1 MRRSALMLSLLIAAS
16 ALASE
21 PVTLT
26 GRVLIQ
32 NAGPR
37 TVLAFIETDGVG
49 THVLRLS
56 AEEPF
61 PQNPVS
67 WQFDRAH
74 VEIEADRFVITSSAQ
89 RISVIFAVTPPSP
102 AVTKSLVEGV
112 QPESAAPR
120 TDLASA
126 PGHNALL
133 LRGHWLSWRSVES
146 GQSIAMIQ
154 RSPKIAALFCD
165 ATVSGDACEDMGG
178 TDTTGTGPGT
188 SCSSGGPGAT
198 FCSCTSGSSACSVT
212 CGAGYY
218 ACCKDCYVLNGPS
231 CKCVKN

>member
-1 MRRSALMLSLLIAAS
+1 MRLVSLALSLFIAVS
-16 ALASE
+16 AFAAD
-21 PVTLT
+21 TLT

-37 TVLAFIETDGVG
+37 TVLAFIETGDSGV

-67 WQFDRAH
+67 YQFDRAH
-74 VEIEADRFVITSSAQ
+74 VELEAERFVITSAEQ
-89 RISVIFAVTPPSP
+89 RMTVIFAVTPASRVI
-102 AVTKSLVEGV
+102 AKDLADGV
-112 QPESAAPR
+112 QPENAAPR
-120 TDLASA
+120 TDIGSA
-126 PGHNALL
+126 AEHNAVL
-133 LRGHWLSWRSVES
+133 LRGYWLSSKTVPP
-146 GQSIAMIQ
+146 GQSIATAR
-154 RSPKIAALFCD
+154 RSPRIAALFCD

-178 TDTTGTGPGT
+178 TGSPGTGPGT
-188 SCSSGGPGAT
+188 SCSSGGPGAIS
-198 FCSCTSGSSACSVT
+198 CSCASGTTGCSVT

-231 CKCVKN
+231 CKCVKH